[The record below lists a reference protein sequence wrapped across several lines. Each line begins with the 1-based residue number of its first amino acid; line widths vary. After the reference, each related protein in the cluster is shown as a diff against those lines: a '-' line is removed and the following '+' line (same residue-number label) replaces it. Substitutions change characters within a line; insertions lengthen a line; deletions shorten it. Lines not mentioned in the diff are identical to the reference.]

1 MVKKCGVCCWLSAC
15 VVQKVLGAWFGIGM
29 RVSGTGWGQR
39 TVTQTRSVVVCC
51 RFWGWLRAVMGS
63 CGTAGLGVGLKV
75 GLRVLGPAWVSAL
88 LCSHEESAPVEVV

>member
-1 MVKKCGVCCWLSAC
+1 MGCNA
-15 VVQKVLGAWFGIGM
+15 VLGAWFGIGM

-39 TVTQTRSVVVCC
+39 NVTQTRSVVLCC
-51 RFWGWLRAVMGS
+51 GFWGWLRAVMGS